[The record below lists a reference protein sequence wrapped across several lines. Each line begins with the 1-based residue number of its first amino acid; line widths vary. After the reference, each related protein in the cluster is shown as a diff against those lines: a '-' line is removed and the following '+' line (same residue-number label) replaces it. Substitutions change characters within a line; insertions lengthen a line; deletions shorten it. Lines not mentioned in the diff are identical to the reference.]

1 VRITT
6 MMSVAI
12 LGLSTAALANM
23 TTAPGQSTTNNIIAN
38 NTTAETPMANDMPM
52 NNTAATPINPAPNSI
67 APR

>member
-1 VRITT
+1 MRIAT

-23 TTAPGQSTTNNIIAN
+23 TTAPGQSTTNNVITN
-38 NTTAETPMANDMPM
+38 NTVVETPTPGSPPVD
-52 NNTAATPINPAPNSI
+52 NTTTNPTPNST